1 MRVLVTAASKHG
13 STAQIAEVIA
23 DVVRSGG
30 HDVVVEEPS
39 SVHELRAFDACV
51 IGSAVYA
58 GHWMGAARE
67 FVERVADQLVVRPV
81 WLFSSGP
88 VGEPLTPKDEAV
100 DVDHLARTVD
110 ALDHEVFAGRIDRSR
125 LGFGERALVRALK
138 VPEGDYRD
146 WEHVRRWS
154 LGVLTQLDALQASS
168 AAGPGR

>member
-13 STAQIAEVIA
+13 STAEIAEVVA
-23 DVVRSGG
+23 EVLRSGG
-30 HDVVVEEPS
+30 HQVVVEDPS
-39 SVHELRAFDACV
+39 TIRDLGSFDACV
-51 IGSAVYA
+51 VGSAVYV
-58 GHWMGAARE
+58 GHWLSAARE
-67 FVERVADQLVVRPV
+67 LVDRVADQLVVRPV

-88 VGEPLTPKDEAV
+88 VGEPPMPEDEAV
-100 DVDHLARTVD
+100 DVDRLARMVD
-110 ALDHEVFAGRIDRSR
+110 ARDHEVFAGRIDRSR

-154 LGVLTQLDALQASS
+154 GAVVTELDTLQAAS